1 MNHKFAV
8 PVPFARK
15 REQETVQRLRDSVAK
30 KQKRA
35 LLLAD
40 QLNDMMYM
48 EGRPSLLKR
57 FRAWFSLFAHEPVG
71 TGKPDLAVWIEAIN
85 ALDFDRWDLYGDSG
99 SHPPAVSLA
108 DLSSNLVSLKYEEFY
123 GAFTELASAWYEF
136 ISHSE
141 LLERLEA
148 LPNDAYYIT
157 TTN

>member
-1 MNHKFAV
+1 MTHSHKFAI

-15 REQETVQRLRDSVAK
+15 REQDTVQRLRDSVAK

-57 FRAWFSLFAHEPVG
+57 FRAWFSLFAREPVG

-85 ALDFDRWDLYGDSG
+85 ALDFDNWDLFGDHRH
-99 SHPPAVSLA
+99 HPPAVSLL
-108 DLSSNLVSLKYEEFY
+108 DLTDETVNLKYEEFY

-136 ISHSE
+136 CSHSE

-148 LPNDAYYIT
+148 IPDDAYYF
-157 TTN
+157 TN